1 MVMVNMDTFYNLQ
14 PNMVREIFFN
24 CLFGILALSVES
36 WDHGVPD
43 LNIADFSPQI
53 YTRNYIS
60 HDEGNFRKFSY
71 EIFNFYKISNI
82 IKTYLV
88 YLTPITLTD

>member
-1 MVMVNMDTFYNLQ
+1 
-14 PNMVREIFFN
+14 MVREIFFKY
-24 CLFGILALSVES
+24 LFGIFALSVES

-60 HDEGNFRKFSY
+60 HDEGNFRKFPN
-71 EIFNFYKISNI
+71 EIFNFC
-82 IKTYLV
+82 
-88 YLTPITLTD
+88 

>member
-1 MVMVNMDTFYNLQ
+1 MLKVNMDTFYNLY
-14 PNMVREIFFN
+14 PNMVREIFFI
-24 CLFGILALSVES
+24 CLFGILACSVES

-60 HDEGNFRKFSY
+60 HDEGNFRKFHY
-71 EIFNFYKISNI
+71 EIFNFCKISNI
-82 IKTYLV
+82 I
-88 YLTPITLTD
+88 